1 MELQG
6 KPEGD
11 SEGSCPVCPETV
23 ANKQEEAISSRLLN
37 GLGFISPRSECHE
50 FEN

>member
-23 ANKQEEAISSRLLN
+23 ANKQEEAIGSRPLN
-37 GLGFISPRSECHE
+37 GLGFLST
-50 FEN
+50 